1 MRNNKKF
8 TKCCKIPHSPP
19 FYGNRAGRVEV
30 IVSLL
35 AASIYL
41 AYKIYISCV

>member
-1 MRNNKKF
+1 MDTFLDVTGIVK
-8 TKCCKIPHSPP
+8 
-19 FYGNRAGRVEV
+19 RARRAEV

>member
-1 MRNNKKF
+1 MRHTKKF
-8 TKCCKIPHSPP
+8 TKCCKIPHSPHVE
-19 FYGNRAGRVEV
+19 GNRAGRAEV

>member
-1 MRNNKKF
+1 MLQNTSF
-8 TKCCKIPHSPP
+8 TAFFK
-19 FYGNRAGRVEV
+19 GNRAGRAEV